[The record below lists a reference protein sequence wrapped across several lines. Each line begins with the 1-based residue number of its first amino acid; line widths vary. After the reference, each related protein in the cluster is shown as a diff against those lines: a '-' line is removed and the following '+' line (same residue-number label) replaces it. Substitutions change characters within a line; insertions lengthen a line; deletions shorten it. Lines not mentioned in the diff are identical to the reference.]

1 MNTAAPLLRLDL
13 GNTHLHYGLVAP
25 GGRNPALAPAEIGH
39 DRLAHAAGA
48 AVLVGMP
55 AIVIDC
61 GTAVTFDIVTHAGGY
76 EGEIIA
82 PGPALIIRYL
92 HERTAQLPIVTDLT
106 SPVTTAIGNSIAEA
120 MPIGAIPGYTGLI
133 QTLLDAVLAA
143 LSTRGEPSTPV
154 LASGSTAAIVHQR
167 LRQPVQD
174 LPDLTLRGLAA
185 A

>member
-1 MNTAAPLLRLDL
+1 
-13 GNTHLHYGLVAP
+13 
-25 GGRNPALAPAEIGH
+25 
-39 DRLAHAAGA
+39 
-48 AVLVGMP
+48 MP

-92 HERTAQLPIVTDLT
+92 HERTAQLPLVTDLT
-106 SPVTTAIGNSIAEA
+106 PPVTTAIGNSIAEA